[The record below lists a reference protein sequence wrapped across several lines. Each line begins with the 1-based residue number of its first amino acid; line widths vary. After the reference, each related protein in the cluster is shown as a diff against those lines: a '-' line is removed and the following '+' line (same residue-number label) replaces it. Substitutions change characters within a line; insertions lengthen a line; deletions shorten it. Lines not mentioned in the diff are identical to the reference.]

1 MIFNTCLL
9 TVLHTLAPGPDLP
22 LGVSTVGKT
31 YAEHH
36 AAAQVR
42 NEKPL
47 APLFL
52 ISGP

>member
-9 TVLHTLAPGPDLP
+9 AVLHTLAPGPDLP
-22 LGVSTVGKT
+22 LGVSTVEKT
-31 YAEHH
+31 YTEHH
-36 AAAQVR
+36 AAAQTR

-47 APLFL
+47 SPLFL